1 MKKLLLLL
9 MMITASVSAQEKF
22 TIGGGGG
29 ILAVDGESGYNFN
42 LFANYEV
49 WEDIGIGVD
58 GWYGDVEDTNLL
70 GAHLVGEFNGFDN
83 FLGIDD
89 DLSFG
94 AYLGPGIIQAEFD
107 ITDATEEYF
116 SFLSG
121 VSIRYKMNA
130 NLRLGLRSGYH
141 FTDDELGDIIT
152 GNLFLSYSF

>member
-9 MMITASVSAQEKF
+9 MMITASISAQEKF

-49 WEDIGIGVD
+49 WEDIGVGVD
-58 GWYGDVEDTNLL
+58 GWYGDVEDTNIL
-70 GAHLVGEFNGFDN
+70 GAHLIGEFNGFDD
-83 FLGIDD
+83 FLGIND

-107 ITDATEEYF
+107 MIDESEGYF

-141 FTDDELGDIIT
+141 FTDDELGDVIT